1 MPDSTASEESEE
13 FSVTRK
19 KSCRKAAFSESE
31 SGSFGRGM
39 LIFVEWEG
47 YLVAPVVRANFREQS
62 WPLKQAEIVKV
73 RLVNIKIKNT
83 AQTSNSNVIKGD

>member
-1 MPDSTASEESEE
+1 
-13 FSVTRK
+13 
-19 KSCRKAAFSESE
+19 
-31 SGSFGRGM
+31 M

-83 AQTSNSNVIKGD
+83 AQTSNSNVIMRMHLYLHNVRCHQL